1 VDCEPL
7 VTIAPA
13 QPPDPLQLVALL
25 VLQLSVEAPP
35 EGTVVGCAMSE
46 ITGGR
51 LATVTVAV
59 CVAEPPA
66 PMHVKS
72 KSVVTASEAEPC
84 EPLVPNVPDQPPA
97 AVQKLALVEF
107 HVNVVELPIPT
118 EEGTAVSV
126 TVGGEAVTSTVID
139 RLEEP
144 PGPLQLKL

>member
-1 VDCEPL
+1 
-7 VTIAPA
+7 
-13 QPPDPLQLVALL
+13 VALL
-25 VLQLSVEAPP
+25 VLQLSVEALP
-35 EGTVVGCAMSE
+35 EATVVGCALSE

-66 PMHVKS
+66 PIQVKS
-72 KSVVTASEAEPC
+72 KSVVAVSEGEPC

-107 HVNVVELPIPT
+107 HVKVVELPIPI
-118 EEGTAVSV
+118 EDGAAVSV
-126 TVGGEAVTSTVID
+126 TVGGGAVTSTVID

-144 PGPLQLKL
+144 PGPLQFRL